1 MPKYLKNK
9 RKRRHS
15 AFKNRAENIPMTSGK
30 NSKVSKP
37 AKERDFLR
45 ILHGKKK
52 AKQIKQI
59 VAVVVISVIV
69 LSAVLV
75 SALSP
80 TGISELI
87 SNYTATFSFQS
98 QLPVTLNGSETYNVS
113 FDGNRVFVLSDSD
126 FSCYSKQGKY
136 SFSDAHGFS
145 SPVVVE
151 SQARCLVYDQNGK
164 GVKIYNA
171 KELLMSFNCEYNI
184 LGADI
189 ARNGYFAIASKAQ
202 SYTSMVTVYNKI
214 GEVIYEWYCPE
225 EIISYVAVS
234 SNGKKIA
241 VCTLDVS
248 DGNYNSKLYVLG
260 FDSPDPFFQKEYKN
274 VLVYGINSYSSKN
287 FAVIGENFCDIVSWK
302 KHTVTTF
309 TTSYSV
315 DGVKSDGKYTV
326 IESAREHNDGSA
338 TFTIYNNKQEQIGSF
353 DFTGSVD
360 DFVIYRKNIMI
371 LSRNKVY
378 LIDSDGNIVK
388 TGDCGFGVI
397 RIVPTSSGGC
407 LAISHNNITKIT
419 LE

>member
-15 AFKNRAENIPMTSGK
+15 VFKNHTENITMTSERKEK
-30 NSKVSKP
+30 NSKP
-37 AKERDFLR
+37 AKEKDSLR
-45 ILHGKKK
+45 ILHGKKRV
-52 AKQIKQI
+52 KQIRQAVTLFI
-59 VAVVVISVIV
+59 V
-69 LSAVLV
+69 SAVLLAVLLV
-75 SALSP
+75 SVLSP
-80 TGISELI
+80 TGISELF
-87 SNYTATFSFQS
+87 SNYAATFSFS
-98 QLPVTLNGSETYNVS
+98 SKLPVTLNGSETYNVS
-113 FDGNRVFVLSDSD
+113 FVGNRVFVLSDSN

-151 SQARCLVYDQNGK
+151 SQARHLVYDQNGK

-171 KELLMSFNCEYNI
+171 KELLFSFNCEYNI

-189 ARNGYFAIASKAQ
+189 SRNGYFAIASKAQ
-202 SYTSMVTVYNKI
+202 SYTSMVTVYNKNC
-214 GEVIYEWYCPE
+214 EVIYEWYCPE

-241 VCTLDVS
+241 VCTLDVNE
-248 DGNYNSKLYVLG
+248 GHYNSKLYVLN
-260 FDSPDPFFQKEYKN
+260 FDSPDPIFQKEYEN
-274 VLVYGINSYSSKN
+274 ALVYGINSYSSKN
-287 FAVIGENFCDIVSWK
+287 FVLIGENFCDIISWK

-309 TTSYSV
+309 NTSYSV
-315 DGVKSDGKYTV
+315 DGVKSDNRYTL

-338 TFTIYNNKQEQIGSF
+338 TFTIYNKKQQQIGAF
-353 DFTGSVD
+353 DFIGSVD
-360 DFVIYRKNIMI
+360 DFAIYRKNIMI
-371 LSRNKVY
+371 LSRNKVH

-388 TGDCGFGVI
+388 SGDCGFGVVK
-397 RIVPTSSGGC
+397 IVPTSSGGC